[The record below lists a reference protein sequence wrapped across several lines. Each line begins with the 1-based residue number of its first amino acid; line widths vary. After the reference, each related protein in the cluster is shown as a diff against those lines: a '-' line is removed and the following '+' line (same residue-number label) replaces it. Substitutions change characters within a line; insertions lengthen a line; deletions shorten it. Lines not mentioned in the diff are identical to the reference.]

1 MVMKTKIITAL
12 VAFFAT
18 FIFSVGLALYFT
30 PIDTNQ
36 VTAFRLYKLDRQS
49 AQKITNVLRQD
60 IGNGEDRRE
69 NYSNIDEAQSVA
81 EYANKSVQINVDGLP
96 ADFQNAWF
104 KHMNAWHNYADF
116 LKDLENPKFR
126 NNYEEDQ
133 IGRIIAEHNSKI
145 NTTWYQVLRTAKS
158 YGAEIPANAY

>member
-36 VTAFRLYKLDRQS
+36 VTAFKLVKTDKRS
-49 AQKITNVLRQD
+49 AQKIFNVLRQD
-60 IGNGEDRRE
+60 INNGSERRE
-69 NYSNIDEAQSVA
+69 SYSNADEAQSVA
-81 EYANKSVQINVDGLP
+81 EYANKSGQLDVEGLP
-96 ADFQNAWF
+96 ADFQNAWL
-104 KHMNAWHNYADF
+104 KHMIAWHNYADF
-116 LKDLENPKFR
+116 LKDLENPKLKK
-126 NNYEEDQ
+126 NYEEDQ
-133 IGRIIAEHNSKI
+133 ISRIAAEHNSKI